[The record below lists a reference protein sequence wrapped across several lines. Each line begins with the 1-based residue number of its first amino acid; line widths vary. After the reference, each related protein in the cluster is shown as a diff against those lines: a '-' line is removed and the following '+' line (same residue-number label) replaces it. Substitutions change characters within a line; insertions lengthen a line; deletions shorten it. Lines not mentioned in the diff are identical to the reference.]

1 MTFRCDLKK
10 PLLTYL
16 CVCTCVL
23 MAHVYVVCGMLMY
36 VQRAGR
42 DVRCPALSPPPY
54 FVDVGSLTEHECWLQ
69 LLLELQ
75 AHTAMPSFLRWFW
88 GFKLKYY
95 ACTASALT
103 N

>member
-1 MTFRCDLKK
+1 MRFKKTFTDLFV
-10 PLLTYL
+10 
-16 CVCTCVL
+16 CVYMCPHGTL
-23 MAHVYVVCGMLMY
+23 YVVCGMLMY

-54 FVDVGSLTEHECWLQ
+54 FMDVGSLTEHECRLQ